1 MSAWTESVQE
11 DNINCSEKA
20 FEDDFV
26 SPENSNDFKKLEDS
40 DDYLKLLGKFIYSKI
55 CLPSKLIIVIS
66 LESRLKKI
74 RKDPSVLQQ
83 LKEKRE
89 ECLNNLLNTSYSLRS
104 EQDFELEE
112 SVKSNEI
119 IRHLLPA
126 QAQTLGEIA
135 HLIQHDQ
142 LDQQKQEVDEA
153 NQEEQSPTN

>member
-1 MSAWTESVQE
+1 MT
-11 DNINCSEKA
+11 
-20 FEDDFV
+20 
-26 SPENSNDFKKLEDS
+26 
-40 DDYLKLLGKFIYSKI
+40 
-55 CLPSKLIIVIS
+55 S

-74 RKDPSVLQQ
+74 KKDPSVLKQ

-126 QAQTLGEIA
+126 QAQTVGEIA
-135 HLIQHDQ
+135 YLIQHDT

-153 NQEEQSPTN
+153 TVEDQTSTN